1 VQRYQDGEGRLWR
14 DIIDFKYDVSPNIFC
29 CNTRNSSPFWKGVAW
44 AALLNWVSNGMW
56 EMVKISGSRRMCG
69 LGLAP
74 WPPNTGTYTLLLMSK
89 ERLLVKPEME

>member
-1 VQRYQDGEGRLWR
+1 MVKVGYGG
-14 DIIDFKYDVSPNIFC
+14 ISDFKYDVSPNIFC

-44 AALLNWVSNGMW
+44 AAQAAKLSSYVMW
-56 EMVKISGSRRMCG
+56 EMVEISGSGRMCG

-89 ERLLVKPEME
+89 KKLLVKHGME